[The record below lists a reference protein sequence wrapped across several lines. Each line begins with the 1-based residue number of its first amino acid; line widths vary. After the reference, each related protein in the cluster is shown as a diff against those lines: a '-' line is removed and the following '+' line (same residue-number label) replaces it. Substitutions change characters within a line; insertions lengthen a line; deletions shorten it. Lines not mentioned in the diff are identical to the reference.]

1 MQVAEEELLR
11 VAASVEGSTRH
22 PLADAVLAA
31 AKERSPAALPAA
43 TESSTEPG
51 QGVRATVGGKVVA
64 VGKLDWVQS
73 QAGGSHSSAPMS
85 EAQQW
90 QVRCSSFP
98 ASPYDD
104 SARSSN
110 ILSLAVLLHPSF
122 VCCSELLSHQ
132 PSLLSSSRLAHFV
145 RPSSVMLLKHFEPL
159 VSSLLVMRQ
168 ICS

>member
-1 MQVAEEELLR
+1 MSRTDDSMTCSTMRVESFINSQQSACSSTTESLSVQVAEEELLR
-11 VAASVEGSTRH
+11 IAASVEGSTRH

-51 QGVRATVGGKVVA
+51 QGVRATVGGKIVA

-90 QVRCSSFP
+90 QVRCNSC
-98 ASPYDD
+98 
-104 SARSSN
+104 
-110 ILSLAVLLHPSF
+110 LAFLYAFS
-122 VCCSELLSHQ
+122 
-132 PSLLSSSRLAHFV
+132 
-145 RPSSVMLLKHFEPL
+145 K
-159 VSSLLVMRQ
+159 
-168 ICS
+168 